1 VGGAIAAIVGTIF
14 LSITGNSTA
23 RVAAYI
29 IFGMSMILLFSASG
43 TYHLITKESIVKAFR
58 KVDHAMIFVMIAGT
72 YTPLI
77 LKAFSGDARIW
88 YMAGIWVFAL
98 CGVLLKIFFAGRF
111 RTLSTIIYLAM
122 GWTCIFAIKP
132 IIAAL
137 GIGGSLLLLGGGV
150 FYTVG
155 GVFYALKWPGK
166 HNKFGFHE
174 VFHILIL
181 LGAISMYFMVYF
193 YL

>member
-1 VGGAIAAIVGTIF
+1 M
-14 LSITGNSTA
+14 TGNSA
-23 RVAAYI
+23 AKMAAYI

-43 TYHLITKESIVKAFR
+43 TYHLITKESIVRAFR

-77 LKAFSGDARIW
+77 LKAFSGSPRMW
-88 YMAGIWVFAL
+88 YMLGIWLFAL
-98 CGVLLKIFFAGRF
+98 SGVSLKIFFAGRF
-111 RTLSTIIYLAM
+111 RLFSTIIYLAM

-132 IIAAL
+132 IIEAL
-137 GIGGSLLLLGGGV
+137 GPGGSLLLLGGGV

-155 GVFYALKWPGK
+155 GVFYALKWPRKGK
-166 HNKFGFHE
+166 KFGFHE